1 MGRGLYKLNARGV
14 ATTDLRGRYADGGG
28 LYLQVDGRGTRQ
40 WTFRF
45 QIDGRRSEM
54 SLGSLSA
61 VPLAKARELA
71 AGCRAELAAGR
82 NPLIARRD
90 AEAAQKALRS
100 KAQETEHKTFSAVAE
115 ELLASKETGW
125 RNAKHRAQWR
135 MTLKQYAASLWAM
148 PVDEIVT
155 EHVLACLNPIW
166 TEKPET
172 ASRTRG
178 RIEAVLNAARARG
191 FTSADKANP
200 ARWRGHLDHLLPK
213 PKKLLRGHHA
223 ALPWKELPAFV
234 SQLRN
239 RDGVAALAL
248 EFIIL
253 TAARSG
259 EARGARWE
267 EIDLASK
274 VWTVPATRMKAL
286 KEHRVPLTAR
296 AIEILRRVGEPV
308 VGDLVFQGGKPGRP
322 LSDMAF
328 VALFNRMGVNAIT
341 THGFRST
348 IRDWAGEAT
357 NFPRELA
364 EAALAHTVG
373 DKVER
378 AYRRGDALERRRLLM
393 EAWAVYCSSPGGS
406 VVAMVRPAV

>member
-1 MGRGLYKLNARGV
+1 
-14 ATTDLRGRYADGGG
+14 
-28 LYLQVDGRGTRQ
+28 
-40 WTFRF
+40 
-45 QIDGRRSEM
+45 M

-61 VPLAKARELA
+61 VPLVKARELA

-135 MTLKQYAASLWAM
+135 MTLEQYAAALWAM
-148 PVDEIVT
+148 PVDEIGT

-166 TEKPET
+166 KEKSET

-234 SQLRN
+234 TQLRK

-296 AIEILRRVGEPV
+296 AIEILQRVGEPV
-308 VGDLVFQGGKPGRP
+308 VGDLVFPGGKPGRP

-328 VALFNRMGVNAIT
+328 VALFNRMGVSAIT

-348 IRDWAGEAT
+348 FRDWAGEAT

-364 EAALAHTVG
+364 EAALAQTVG

-393 EAWAVYCSSPGGS
+393 EAWTAYCEAQGGN